1 MLKSGWL
8 VASPQPEQAPLWGQ
22 EIKATVDLSSQPSP
36 THRESQATE
45 GLNFSIF
52 QLCKKP
58 KQKSSCFHVDLLNY
72 QHPDFGIFFESIA
85 PLVCRVISNM
95 DPPPMDEKEVPA
107 CPQFLSGLKTTGRGS
122 CVNVRCQPHR
132 APLKIK
138 IYQRTFHPGTSG
150 GDAEHAK
157 MSDRR
162 TWDSSEF
169 QLPKELAFPLCLLA
183 SSLG

>member
-85 PLVCRVISNM
+85 PLVCRVISNT